1 MTLAKQAAKLL
12 AGLGDTPE
20 EIRAMLVGA
29 GYKGRRYNY
38 YECPC
43 GACLREHLGS
53 PINVSRESCH
63 DLDGNYRPHTKAV
76 KQFTYNFDE
85 GLYPELIAE

>member
-29 GYKGRRYNY
+29 GYKGVRFSPTS
-38 YECPC
+38 CPC
-43 GACLREHLGS
+43 GACLRDHLGEHIS
-53 PINVSRESCH
+53 IGNNSADHCGSRSWLSEPVA
-63 DLDGNYRPHTKAV
+63 D
-76 KQFTYNFDE
+76 FTLNFDA
-85 GLYPELIAE
+85 GLYPELISE